1 MRCMRSSRGVTFVNS
16 NLLSQSGLVHSS
28 SMAAMMMSQIHHII
42 LVGNVAD
49 MSPRVVAT
57 PTMSAANGRR
67 HNVADVVTGFKAE
80 SRVGLVI
87 YLAFLPR
94 YLLGNFFPAPWQQC
108 FRCSHH
114 RNGSFHLMGYC
125 QHITRVPMW
134 CAPLWWRYCTAVC
147 ESRARFRRIGV
158 WAGKCHRTNSPIV
171 LFSLTRDIIWSF

>member
-1 MRCMRSSRGVTFVNS
+1 MTYHPDYATGLFLMGRQYGS
-16 NLLSQSGLVHSS
+16 NGT
-28 SMAAMMMSQIHHII
+28 

-57 PTMSAANGRR
+57 PTMSSKNWPTW
-67 HNVADVVTGFKAE
+67 NVADTVTGFMAG

-94 YLLGNFFPAPWQQC
+94 YLLGNFFPAPWQWC

-125 QHITRVPMW
+125 PHITRVHTW
-134 CAPLWWRYCTAVC
+134 CAPLWWQYCAAVR
-147 ESRARFRRIGV
+147 EDRARLRRIV
-158 WAGKCHRTNSPIV
+158 AWAGKRHRTNSPLV
-171 LFSLTRDIIWSF
+171 LFSLTRDIIYVFSL